1 MLYKGRLTFQIVQ
14 ILHFLRVL
22 GELVERRKALAALC
36 SHAFEALRRLSW
48 SCKGYNWERKRDFD
62 LAFGQSLLD
71 LLIGSRL
78 DGGWH
83 DYIRFRNDSIL
94 YMLWNEALCLV
105 RLTLQHQRDQI
116 SDKYV

>member
-14 ILHFLRVL
+14 IVQFLGML
-22 GELVERRKALAALC
+22 GELFERRKALVALRTR
-36 SHAFEALRRLSW
+36 AFEALRRLSW
-48 SCKGYNWERKRDFD
+48 SCKRYNRERKRNFD

-83 DYIRFRNDSIL
+83 DYIRSRNDSIL
-94 YMLWNEALCLV
+94 YMLSNETLCLV
-105 RLTLQHQRDQI
+105 RLTLQRQRDKI
-116 SDKYV
+116 SDKFV